1 MNVVLNGFWGYQTVE
16 ATQEEEVTSVY
27 GRLCKLA
34 DELKAYGAPQR
45 FVNEVNA
52 LCDEVDSIDNQIHK
66 VKKDAHGIKRDV
78 IQIALGEIS
87 KELY

>member
-1 MNVVLNGFWGYQTVE
+1 MFNGFWGYQTVE
-16 ATQEEEVTSVY
+16 TPQEEEVTSVY

-52 LCDEVDSIDNQIHK
+52 LADELDSIDNHIHQL
-66 VKKDAHGIKRDV
+66 KKECLNNPREYTQLK
-78 IQIALGEIS
+78 LGELS